1 MANVYEPELPSGT
14 GAGRA
19 LEREPERSVADVV
32 KDIVTNIQEIVR
44 TEVRLARAEIREKIS
59 ATARAGAVLA
69 VGAVVVFYALA
80 FLLVSIYNLLSLAMP
95 FWGAALVMFIG
106 LGIISGIMIAIGIS
120 RLRKIKPM
128 PERAVAVA
136 KATVEDTS
144 AAAKEAAQ
152 GTMSDAKGSVEAA
165 KRTAADTVQA
175 VKDSVQT
182 VKEDAK
188 WSRNQNQ

>member
-1 MANVYEPELPSGT
+1 MANVYEPEFISGA

-44 TEVRLARAEIREKIS
+44 TEVRLARAEIKEKVA

-69 VGAVVVFYALA
+69 AGAIVVFYALG
-80 FLLVSIYNLLSLAMP
+80 FLLVSIYNLLALAMP
-95 FWGAALVMFIG
+95 YWGAALVMFVG
-106 LGIISGIMIAIGIS
+106 LGIISGIMLAVGIS
-120 RLRKIKPM
+120 RLRQIKPM

-144 AAAKEAAQ
+144 MAAREAAQ
-152 GTMSDAKGSVEAA
+152 GTMNDAKGSVEAA
-165 KRTAADTVQA
+165 KRTAADTVQT

-188 WSRNQNQ
+188 WSRNQNH

>member
-1 MANVYEPELPSGT
+1 MANVYEPEFPSGV

-19 LEREPERSVADVV
+19 LEREPERSLAEVV

-44 TEVRLARAEIREKIS
+44 TEVRLARAEIREKVAS
-59 ATARAGAVLA
+59 TARAGGVLA
-69 VGAVVVFYALA
+69 VGAVVVFYALG
-80 FLLVSIYNLLSLAMP
+80 FLLVSIYNLLSLVMP

-106 LGIISGIMIAIGIS
+106 LGIISGIMIAVGIS
-120 RLRKIKPM
+120 RLRKIKPV

-136 KATVEDTS
+136 RATVEDTS

-152 GTMSDAKGSVEAA
+152 GAMSDAKGSVEAA
-165 KRTAADTVQA
+165 KRTAADTVQS
-175 VKDSVQT
+175 VKESVQT

-188 WSRNQNQ
+188 WSRNQNR

>member
-1 MANVYEPELPSGT
+1 MANVYEPEFPSGA

-19 LEREPERSVADVV
+19 LERAPERSVADVV
-32 KDIVTNIQEIVR
+32 KDIVGNIQEIVR
-44 TEVRLARAEIREKIS
+44 TEVRLARAEIREKIA
-59 ATARAGAVLA
+59 ATARASAVLA
-69 VGAVVVFYALA
+69 VGAVIVFYALG

-106 LGIISGIMIAIGIS
+106 LGVISGIMIAVGIS

-144 AAAKEAAQ
+144 AAAKDAAQ
-152 GTMSDAKGSVEAA
+152 GAMNDAKGTVEAA
-165 KRTAADTVQA
+165 KRTAADTVQT
-175 VKDSVQT
+175 VKESMQT

-188 WSRNQNQ
+188 WSRNQNR